1 MRITCLDTS
10 WLIRVLDQGSRRVS
24 HVVVAIPQVQK
35 HELRVYLVGRE
46 EAGNI
51 SGPGKPS
58 LVGTILIIIQE

>member
-1 MRITCLDTS
+1 M
-10 WLIRVLDQGSRRVS
+10 
-24 HVVVAIPQVQK
+24 VVAIPQVQK
-35 HELRVYLVGRE
+35 LELRVYLVGRE